1 MIYAILFILL
11 AALAAPAQAPGPP
24 PAYDCDAA
32 LTALF
37 TPTHPRAGTYEV
49 CATTSRL
56 EDVAEAD
63 ARGRAAQVGAV
74 DAVDPLDA
82 FGTSGPY
89 DRAALSRLYG
99 GRRARVARGWWRDG
113 RVLVST
119 TYISPH
125 PDRGF
130 TTLVPGT
137 LVIRYILENR
147 GL

>member
-1 MIYAILFILL
+1 M
-11 AALAAPAQAPGPP
+11 
-24 PAYDCDAA
+24 CT
-32 LTALF
+32 TAS
-37 TPTHPRAGTYEV
+37 P
-49 CATTSRL
+49 L
-56 EDVAEAD
+56 EEAAEAD
-63 ARGRAAQVGAV
+63 ASVHAAQVGVV

-89 DRAALSRLYG
+89 DRSALSRLYG

-119 TYISPH
+119 TYVSPH
-125 PDRGF
+125 PDRTF

>member
-1 MIYAILFILL
+1 M
-11 AALAAPAQAPGPP
+11 
-24 PAYDCDAA
+24 YDCDAA

-37 TPTHPRAGTYEV
+37 TPRHPRAGTYEV
-49 CATTSRL
+49 CTTASPL
-56 EDVAEAD
+56 EEAAEAD
-63 ARGRAAQVGAV
+63 ESVHAAQVGAV

-89 DRAALSRLYG
+89 DRSALSRLYG

-119 TYISPH
+119 TYVSPR
-125 PDRGF
+125 PDRSF

-137 LVIRYILENR
+137 LVIRSILENR

>member
-11 AALAAPAQAPGPP
+11 AGLAAPPGPR
-24 PAYDCDAA
+24 PAYHCDAE

-37 TPTHPRAGTYEV
+37 TPRHPRAGTYEV
-49 CATTSRL
+49 CTTASPL
-56 EDVAEAD
+56 EEAVEAD
-63 ARGRAAQVGAV
+63 ESVHAAQVGVV

-89 DRAALSRLYG
+89 DRLALSRLYG

-119 TYISPH
+119 TYVSPH
-125 PDRGF
+125 PDRTF

-137 LVIRYILENR
+137 LVIRSILENR

>member
-11 AALAAPAQAPGPP
+11 AGPAAPPAPRPA
-24 PAYDCDAA
+24 AYDCDAV

-37 TPTHPRAGTYEV
+37 TPRHPRAGTYEV
-49 CATTSRL
+49 CTTASPL
-56 EDVAEAD
+56 EEAAAAD
-63 ARGRAAQVGAV
+63 KSVHAAQVGAV

-89 DRAALSRLYG
+89 DRSALSRLYG
-99 GRRARVARGWWRDG
+99 GRRARIARGWWRDG

-119 TYISPH
+119 TYVSPH
-125 PDRGF
+125 PDRSF

-137 LVIRYILENR
+137 LVIRSILENR

>member
-1 MIYAILFILL
+1 MIYAIILILL
-11 AALAAPAQAPGPP
+11 AGLAAAPGPR
-24 PAYDCDAA
+24 PAYDCDKA

-37 TPTHPRAGTYEV
+37 TPRQPRAGTYEV
-49 CATTSRL
+49 CTTASPL
-56 EDVAEAD
+56 EEAAGTD
-63 ARGRAAQVGAV
+63 KSVRGAQVGAV
-74 DAVDPLDA
+74 EAVDPLDA

-89 DRAALSRLYG
+89 DRSALSKLYG

-113 RVLVST
+113 RMVGSATYVSP
-119 TYISPH
+119 Y
-125 PDRGF
+125 PDRTF

>member
-11 AALAAPAQAPGPP
+11 AGLAAPPAPP
-24 PAYDCDAA
+24 PVYECDTA

-37 TPTHPRAGTYEV
+37 TPRHPRAGTYEV
-49 CATTSRL
+49 CTTGSPL
-56 EDVAEAD
+56 EEASGAD
-63 ARGRAAQVGAV
+63 KSVRGAQVGAV

-89 DRAALSRLYG
+89 DRSALSRLYG

-119 TYISPH
+119 TYVSPH
-125 PDRGF
+125 PDRTF

>member
-11 AALAAPAQAPGPP
+11 AGLAAPPGPL
-24 PAYDCDAA
+24 PAYACDAA

-37 TPTHPRAGTYEV
+37 TPRHPRAGTYQV
-49 CATTSRL
+49 CTTASPL
-56 EDVAEAD
+56 EEAAGAD
-63 ARGRAAQVGAV
+63 KSAHGAQVGAV
-74 DAVDPLDA
+74 DALDPLDA

-89 DRAALSRLYG
+89 DRSALSRLYG

-119 TYISPH
+119 TYVSPH
-125 PDRGF
+125 PDRTF

>member
-11 AALAAPAQAPGPP
+11 AWLAGSPRPPAPP

-37 TPTHPRAGTYEV
+37 TPRQPQAGTYAV
-49 CATTSRL
+49 CTTASPL
-56 EDVAEAD
+56 DEAVEAD
-63 ARGRAAQVGAV
+63 TRVRGARVSAA

-82 FGTSGPY
+82 FGASGPY
-89 DRAALSRLYG
+89 DRAALSSLYG
-99 GRRARVARGWWRDG
+99 GRRARVARGWWREG
-113 RVLVST
+113 RVLVSA

>member
-11 AALAAPAQAPGPP
+11 AGLAAPPGPP
-24 PAYDCDAA
+24 PAYDCDATLA
-32 LTALF
+32 ALF
-37 TPTHPRAGTYEV
+37 TPRHPRAGTYEV
-49 CATTSRL
+49 CTTASPL
-56 EDVAEAD
+56 EEAAGAD
-63 ARGRAAQVGAV
+63 KSVRGARVGAV
-74 DAVDPLDA
+74 EAVDPLDA

-89 DRAALSRLYG
+89 DRSALSRLYG

-119 TYISPH
+119 TYVSPH
-125 PDRGF
+125 PDRTF

>member
-1 MIYAILFILL
+1 MIYAILSILL
-11 AALAAPAQAPGPP
+11 AGLAPPPGPR
-24 PAYDCDAA
+24 PAYDCDTA

-37 TPTHPRAGTYEV
+37 TPRHPRAGTYEV
-49 CATTSRL
+49 CTTASPL
-56 EDVAEAD
+56 EEAAGAD
-63 ARGRAAQVGAV
+63 KSVRGAQVGAV
-74 DAVDPLDA
+74 DAVDPLDV

-89 DRAALSRLYG
+89 DRSALSRLYG

-119 TYISPH
+119 TYVSPH
-125 PDRGF
+125 PDRTF

>member
-11 AALAAPAQAPGPP
+11 AGLAAPPGPP
-24 PAYDCDAA
+24 TVYDCDAA

-37 TPTHPRAGTYEV
+37 TPRHPRAGTYEV
-49 CATTSRL
+49 CTTASPL
-56 EDVAEAD
+56 DEAAEAD
-63 ARGRAAQVGAV
+63 ERVHAAQVGEVA
-74 DAVDPLDA
+74 AVDPLDA

-89 DRAALSRLYG
+89 DRSALSRLYG

-113 RVLVST
+113 HVLVST
-119 TYISPH
+119 TYVSPH
-125 PDRGF
+125 PDRSF
-130 TTLVPGT
+130 TTLAPGT

>member
-11 AALAAPAQAPGPP
+11 AGLAAPPGPP
-24 PAYDCDAA
+24 PVYDCDAA

-37 TPTHPRAGTYEV
+37 TPRHPRAGTYEV
-49 CATTSRL
+49 CTTGSAL
-56 EDVAEAD
+56 EEAAGADKSAHGAE
-63 ARGRAAQVGAV
+63 VGAV
-74 DAVDPLDA
+74 EAVDPLDA

-89 DRAALSRLYG
+89 DRSALSRLYG

-119 TYISPH
+119 TYVSPH
-125 PDRGF
+125 PDRTF